1 LTGVT
6 SATPTP
12 ASPDAYIPKHL
23 AEKIIAT
30 RGAIEGER
38 KEVTVLF
45 ADLKG
50 STELLADLDP
60 EEARRLVDAVLE
72 RMMEAVHCYEG
83 TVNQVMGDGIMALFG
98 APVACEDHAVRAC
111 YAALRMQRSMR
122 QYGKELRRGGGPELQ
137 ARVGV
142 NSGEVVVRSI
152 QNDLHMD
159 YTAVGATTHLAAR
172 MEQLARPGAIL
183 ITDQTFRQVNGFVE
197 TQTLGPTPVK
207 GVTEPVE
214 VHEVLRAG
222 PVQSRL
228 QAAVARG
235 LTPLTGRETELRL
248 LHEICARAVGG
259 EAQVVALVGEPGV
272 GKSRLLWELAQWAK
286 GQGWLVLESASPAA
300 GTSTAYAPM
309 IDALKR
315 FFGVA
320 EGDSPR
326 RLRQKIINQLL
337 SRNTRLKRSVPAML
351 AFLGVPAVQERW
363 RALDPAERQ
372 HRTVVAIK
380 RLLVRESQTRP
391 VLMAVEDLHAIDPD
405 TQSLLGRLI
414 QERLAAPLVFLVS
427 HRPEF
432 QPTWKSLPYYTE
444 LRLEPLQPDS
454 AGQLLD
460 ALLGSGADVAPLK
473 QMLIER
479 TEGNPLF
486 LEESVRTLIESKV
499 LVGEPGAYR
508 LGKALANIQIP
519 TSVKAVIESRVDRLA
534 PEDKRLLQWAA
545 VIGREVPLAL
555 LEAVAELPASD
566 LRRAIE
572 RLQVS
577 GFLYEARLF
586 PDLEYAFRHPSAHEV
601 VYAGLLKERR
611 RLLHGRVLGAI
622 EARVKRAEEECIEQ
636 MAYHALRGEAWSKAV
651 DYMRRAGR
659 KSVARSANGEAV
671 ECFRQALI
679 ALDHLP
685 NRRETLERAIDIR
698 LDLRAPLLQLGQL
711 DEALTQSRE
720 AAAMAEKLGDDSRL
734 AQAYTYIINYHYLK
748 GEFDQVIAFG
758 ERCLAIGAA
767 TKDLGLQ
774 TLARRY
780 IGQGHHAQ
788 GAYRQAEQLLKENVG
803 ILEGARVSDDMAQAA
818 VSYVGSSAWLA
829 FTAAELGEFDAAL
842 SWVDKAQRAAETSG
856 HSYSQAIAR
865 TLSGLVLL
873 RRGQFREAVAPLE
886 WSLQACR
893 EKRLTIWEPIPASLL
908 GLAYVHLE
916 RVEEGLNLLKDAV
929 ALSER
934 LGVNAYLALWYAQ
947 LAEGLLLAGQA
958 EQAETA
964 AKRALELSFTH
975 KEQGHQAWCLLMLG
989 SIAARSRPPM
999 VDKAFDYYE
1008 QAMALGRELGMQ
1020 PVVARSLLA
1029 QARLSRRLGSRAAA
1043 GERLKA
1049 AMVLFASQGMGSWLI
1064 QAQLEAT
1071 ELASELQ
1078 SKESVSEEAAGGG

>member
-1 LTGVT
+1 MAP
-6 SATPTP
+6 ATAAAPTP

-23 AEKIIAT
+23 AEKIMAT

-38 KEVTVLF
+38 KQVTVLF

-60 EEARRLVDAVLE
+60 EEARRLTDAVLE

-111 YAALRMQRSMR
+111 YAALRMQRAMR
-122 QYGKELRRGGGPELQ
+122 QYGKELRRSGGPELQ
-137 ARVGV
+137 ARVGL
-142 NSGEVVVRSI
+142 NSGDVVVRSI

-235 LTPLTGRETELRL
+235 LTPLTGREPELRL
-248 LHEICARAVGG
+248 LHEICERTVGG
-259 EAQVVALVGEPGV
+259 EAQVVAMVGEPGV

-315 FFGVA
+315 FFGIA
-320 EGDSPR
+320 EGDGPR
-326 RLRQKIINQLL
+326 RLRQKIINHLL

-351 AFLGVPAVQERW
+351 AFLGVPAAQERW

-380 RLLVRESQTRP
+380 RLLLRESQTRP

-414 QERLAAPLVFLVS
+414 LERPSAPILFLVT

-432 QPTWKSLPYYTE
+432 QPPWKGLPYYTE
-444 LRLEPLQPDS
+444 LRLEPLPADS
-454 AGQLLD
+454 AAQLLD
-460 ALLGSGADVAPLK
+460 ALLGSGEDVAPLK

-508 LGKALANIQIP
+508 LDRALANIQIP

-545 VIGREVPLAL
+545 VIGREVPLVL
-555 LEAVAELPASD
+555 LEAVAELPSSD
-566 LRRAIE
+566 LRRALE
-572 RLQVS
+572 RLQVA

-622 EARVKRAEEECIEQ
+622 EARVKRAEE
-636 MAYHALRGEAWSKAV
+636 
-651 DYMRRAGR
+651 
-659 KSVARSANGEAV
+659 
-671 ECFRQALI
+671 
-679 ALDHLP
+679 
-685 NRRETLERAIDIR
+685 
-698 LDLRAPLLQLGQL
+698 
-711 DEALTQSRE
+711 
-720 AAAMAEKLGDDSRL
+720 
-734 AQAYTYIINYHYLK
+734 
-748 GEFDQVIAFG
+748 
-758 ERCLAIGAA
+758 
-767 TKDLGLQ
+767 
-774 TLARRY
+774 
-780 IGQGHHAQ
+780 
-788 GAYRQAEQLLKENVG
+788 
-803 ILEGARVSDDMAQAA
+803 
-818 VSYVGSSAWLA
+818 
-829 FTAAELGEFDAAL
+829 
-842 SWVDKAQRAAETSG
+842 
-856 HSYSQAIAR
+856 
-865 TLSGLVLL
+865 
-873 RRGQFREAVAPLE
+873 
-886 WSLQACR
+886 
-893 EKRLTIWEPIPASLL
+893 
-908 GLAYVHLE
+908 
-916 RVEEGLNLLKDAV
+916 
-929 ALSER
+929 
-934 LGVNAYLALWYAQ
+934 
-947 LAEGLLLAGQA
+947 
-958 EQAETA
+958 
-964 AKRALELSFTH
+964 
-975 KEQGHQAWCLLMLG
+975 
-989 SIAARSRPPM
+989 
-999 VDKAFDYYE
+999 
-1008 QAMALGRELGMQ
+1008 
-1020 PVVARSLLA
+1020 
-1029 QARLSRRLGSRAAA
+1029 
-1043 GERLKA
+1043 
-1049 AMVLFASQGMGSWLI
+1049 
-1064 QAQLEAT
+1064 
-1071 ELASELQ
+1071 
-1078 SKESVSEEAAGGG
+1078 